1 MRLPFAGALYAPDQ
15 GWFPGRMCGLY
26 SSADGLRTLE
36 LSRGLGGAGMFLPRL
51 NNPPEL
57 VIVDLVPRS
66 GG

>member
-1 MRLPFAGALYAPDQ
+1 
-15 GWFPGRMCGLY
+15 MCGLY

-36 LSRGLGGAGMFLPRL
+36 LSRGLGGAGMLVPRL